1 MNRQFRILIVDDEPF
16 GRQLLEAILIEE
28 NYELLFAENGQK
40 AIKQVTEL
48 LPDIILLDIM
58 MPEINGY
65 ELCQM
70 IRSNASTSKIPII
83 LITALDDRDSKK
95 KGLEA
100 GANDYISKPY
110 ERSEVLFK
118 IKNLLK

>member
-1 MNRQFRILIVDDEPF
+1 VERRFKILIADDEPF
-16 GRQLLEAILIEE
+16 GQQLLEAILLEQ
-28 NYELLFAENGQK
+28 NCDLLFAENGQK
-40 AIKQVTEL
+40 AMKYINEF

-58 MPEINGY
+58 MPEINGF
-65 ELCQM
+65 EVCQM
-70 IRSNASTSKIPII
+70 IRSNAATSEIPVI

-95 KGLEA
+95 RGLEA

-110 ERSEVLFK
+110 DRNEVLAK